1 MITKQLTLR
10 DRMIK
15 LLKRRSKGLRPI
27 EIADKLGVPDS
38 SVRRILSVHSN
49 TFQRY
54 VDMNTPTVNR
64 YLLAA

>member
-1 MITKQLTLR
+1 MTKQLTLR

-15 LLKRRSKGLRPI
+15 LLKRRNKGLRPI

-38 SVRRILSVHSN
+38 SVRRVLSVHSN
-49 TFQRY
+49 LFYRTHF
-54 VDMNTPTVNR
+54 MKEPNVNR

>member
-1 MITKQLTLR
+1 MTKQLTLR

-27 EIADKLGVPDS
+27 EIAKKLDAPDS
-38 SVRRILSVHSN
+38 SVRRILSVHRN
-49 TFQRY
+49 LFHRGGTI
-54 VDMNTPTVNR
+54 TAPK